1 MVFLTATL
9 CFIAFVIC
17 AKEAINTEELKKRIL
32 YTVGSVFLFLLG
44 IIYILIFF
52 VEIFLK

>member
-17 AKEAINTEELKKRIL
+17 IKEAIAAEKLKRKIL
-32 YTVGSVFLFLLG
+32 YIVGSIFSFLLG
-44 IIYILIFF
+44 IIYTLIFLI
-52 VEIFLK
+52 EIFLK

>member
-1 MVFLTATL
+1 MTAML
-9 CFIAFVIC
+9 CFIAFAIC
-17 AKEAINTEELKKRIL
+17 VKEAINTERLKKRIL
-32 YTVGSVFLFLLG
+32 YIVGSAFLFLLG